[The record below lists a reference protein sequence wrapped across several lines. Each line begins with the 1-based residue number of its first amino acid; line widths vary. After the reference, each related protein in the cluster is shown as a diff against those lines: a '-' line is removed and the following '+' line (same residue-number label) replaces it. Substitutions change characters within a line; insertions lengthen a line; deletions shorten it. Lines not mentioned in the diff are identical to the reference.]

1 MQVDRLTVSTNN
13 LFRLSRDIEV
23 FKQMLGFLC
32 HQAAHPGTMT
42 TPEMAFEYFPSTFKA
57 ADLFARAL
65 GHKAHSALVEH
76 AKSTHGTHYPSF
88 LEPGFKEALTALVF
102 EEFSSHFQ
110 VMPRNPT
117 EQVMVVDLVDSF
129 CEMISNKESRHKEV
143 ILGKSCSGKTAYLV
157 QWLEAYAKGNQKAPQ
172 IPVVVFGMKNLLDAL
187 YGLHPKLFNSES
199 VHHIKV
205 DKFIDNF
212 PTSPTGSAI
221 TFVEFDLFE
230 DPINGKEST
239 VYMKAQELAG
249 SVQTMWALVDEALYL
264 TPISVAFK
272 DSPHN
277 LIAACQEAI
286 SPDGQTIYDPKT
298 FTWRFMEPTAFIKF
312 MKEAGIWG
320 VADDPEFANN
330 MMPKL
335 EENPDLRTGH
345 CFIKGKGI
353 MTLPFKWKAST
364 LYPSTRPHSA

>member
-1 MQVDRLTVSTNN
+1 
-13 LFRLSRDIEV
+13 
-23 FKQMLGFLC
+23 
-32 HQAAHPGTMT
+32 
-42 TPEMAFEYFPSTFKA
+42 
-57 ADLFARAL
+57 
-65 GHKAHSALVEH
+65 
-76 AKSTHGTHYPSF
+76 
-88 LEPGFKEALTALVF
+88 
-102 EEFSSHFQ
+102 
-110 VMPRNPT
+110 
-117 EQVMVVDLVDSF
+117 
-129 CEMISNKESRHKEV
+129 
-143 ILGKSCSGKTAYLV
+143 
-157 QWLEAYAKGNQKAPQ
+157 
-172 IPVVVFGMKNLLDAL
+172 
-187 YGLHPKLFNSES
+187 
-199 VHHIKV
+199 
-205 DKFIDNF
+205 
-212 PTSPTGSAI
+212 
-221 TFVEFDLFE
+221 
-230 DPINGKEST
+230 
-239 VYMKAQELAG
+239 
-249 SVQTMWALVDEALYL
+249 VQTMWALVDEALYL